1 MTTTLTSVGR
11 LWGAL
16 LLCAACALAGREASA
31 AHDAHDIRGI
41 AGPSFQLYAYP
52 FHLTLPEGTSLYMWG
67 FGDMGSGAS
76 ATHPDGNGYFLPQ
89 YPAPTLIV
97 NEGETVSITLANYGV
112 PDPVSIVVAGHQ
124 VTASGGTPGLV
135 TGAATDGGAPVTYTF
150 TASKPG
156 TYIYH
161 SLDGQNPGLHQEMG
175 LAGALIVRPQGYDED
190 NSNTWSAYGANTGTD
205 YDHEFLYLL
214 TEVDPRIHLE
224 MEGGH
229 YNHFTYHQRFA
240 SVWFVNGRVFP
251 DLVQGDYNPL
261 FPNQPYESLAQAH
274 PGDRLLVRTV
284 NLGQDSHPFHY
295 HGQNLRLVARDGRL
309 LSSNGLVSDLGRSDF
324 TINSAPKSTLDGI
337 WTWTGKGLNWDI
349 YGPVRTAAECTDNG
363 SVPGS
368 IANNMADDASDAAA
382 AAAND
387 PTLRVMCHDN
397 ACIDGNADG
406 FDDTNHEYCAD
417 HGKPFPVTLPGVGD
431 LTFGGWWSGSPFMGD
446 TGDLPPG
453 EGGLNPYGGYFLMW
467 HSHAEKELT
476 TFNIFPGGSLSAVVV
491 LPPYVDIQ

>member
-1 MTTTLTSVGR
+1 MTTTLIPIGR
-11 LWGAL
+11 FWGAL
-16 LLCAACALAGREASA
+16 LLAAACVLPGRAALA
-31 AHDAHDIRGI
+31 AHDIRGI
-41 AGPSFQLYAYP
+41 VGPNFQLYAYP
-52 FHLTLPEGTSLYMWG
+52 FHVTLPEGTSLYMWG
-67 FGDMGSGAS
+67 FGDLSAGGG
-76 ATHPDGNGYFLPQ
+76 ATHSDGNGYYLPQ

-97 NEGETVSITLANYGV
+97 TEGQTVSITLANYGV
-112 PDPVSIVVAGHQ
+112 PDPVSILVAGHQ
-124 VTASGGTPGLV
+124 VAASGGTPGLV
-135 TGAATDGGAPVTYTF
+135 TAAATDGGPTVTYTF
-150 TASKPG
+150 TASEPG

-175 LAGALIVRPQGYDED
+175 LSGALIVRPADY
-190 NSNTWSAYGANTGTD
+190 NAVTNRSAYGAGTGTD
-205 YDHEFLYLL
+205 YDQEFLYLL
-214 TEVDPRIHLE
+214 TEVDPQIHLE
-224 MEGGH
+224 MESGH
-229 YNHFTYHQRFA
+229 YNHFTYHRRYA

-251 DLVQGDYNPL
+251 DLFQGDYNPL

-274 PGDRLLVRTV
+274 PGDRVLVRTV

-309 LSSNGLVSDLGRSDF
+309 LSSLGQTADLGRSDF
-324 TINSAPKSTLDGI
+324 TLNSTPKSTLDGI
-337 WTWTGKGLNWDI
+337 WTWTGQGLNWDI
-349 YGPVRTAAECTDNG
+349 YGPVRAATECTDNG

-397 ACIDGNADG
+397 TCTDLEPADG

-417 HGKPFPVTLPGVGD
+417 HAKPFPVTLPGVGD

-453 EGGLNPYGGYFLMW
+453 EGGLNPYGGYFFVW